1 MTKEQ
6 EKYQIVSRL
15 LNDESPELI
24 AADLDVSLNKVR
36 RLKREFKKAQEENTV
51 QEFINLDEAMLNELM
66 DIAKEKVPEAIAEDA
81 GEALTVLATQH
92 NLLDALSTD
101 LQTTAKFLS
110 GRIKVAASTVQH
122 ASELE
127 VLADALCKLQTA
139 FFNSNTTQVNVQN
152 NYGEQQGSAYGDL
165 LSDKPAHL

>member
-1 MTKEQ
+1 MDKNQ

-24 AADLDVSLNKVR
+24 AADLDVSINKVR
-36 RLKREFKKAQEENTV
+36 RLKREFKKAQDDNTV
-51 QEFINLDEAMLNELM
+51 QEFINLDEAMLKELM
-66 DIAKEKVPEAIAEDA
+66 DIAKEKVPEAISDEAD
-81 GEALTVLATQH
+81 EALTGLVTQH
-92 NLLDALSTD
+92 NLMDALSTD

-110 GRIKVAASTVQH
+110 SRIKATASTVQH

-152 NYGEQQGSAYGDL
+152 NYGEQAGSPYGDL
-165 LSDKPAHL
+165 LSDKPQNH